1 MLRKLLRRIADAVL
15 GPPETKVYDP
25 LDDIHDE
32 WVSPPS
38 PRKPPFDR
46 PVPSPGPSDDA
57 EPEAAKP
64 PPPTDEELIAQGAEL
79 SERMTAIHGDGS
91 KPNLG
96 GISMGSHEEI
106 DAALRKGWE
115 SALVGFYPHDSSHP
129 FKTTIEKGA
138 FLVDATGTPVAA
150 IEEGPITL
158 HFGARAFLSVRW
170 LTKDPV
176 ARRVARLH
184 NAPWISVSPTVEVRR
199 RVDHRGMMRNDT
211 FRDELETQLDLDVAS
226 GRLRSEF
233 AEFIRDNIGRE
244 PSAYARFFVAYV
256 VGHRRPA
263 QDRDGENV
271 AGEQDENERMSWKD
285 R

>member
-1 MLRKLLRRIADAVL
+1 MLRKLLRKLADAVL
-15 GPPETKVYDP
+15 GPSSESKVYDP

-32 WVSPPS
+32 WVPP
-38 PRKPPFDR
+38 PAPPFDR
-46 PVPSPGPSDDA
+46 PKPSPGPSDD
-57 EPEAAKP
+57 EPEPETKPAK
-64 PPPTDEELIAQGAEL
+64 PTDEELIAQGAEF
-79 SERMTAIHGDGS
+79 SERMTAAHGDGS
-91 KPNLG
+91 KFDLG
-96 GISMGSHEEI
+96 GVRMGSHEEI
-106 DAALRKGWE
+106 DAAIRKGWE
-115 SALVGFYPHDSSHP
+115 SALVGFYPHDNSHP
-129 FKTTIEKGA
+129 FKTTIEKGS

-226 GRLRSEF
+226 GRLRPEF
-233 AEFIRDNIGRE
+233 AEFIRDGIGRE
-244 PSAYARFFVAYV
+244 PSAYTRFFVAYV
-256 VGHRRPA
+256 VGHRWPT

-271 AGEQDENERMSWKD
+271 AGDQDETERMSWKD